1 MSLLKVTVFQKS
13 VPAISHSDKWGGSK
27 YACVKSKN
35 HAITTATI
43 TKNVKK
49 AKARKKLFLV
59 TVEIFGFLLFLHLGT
74 VLKNSTPE
82 NFATT

>member
-49 AKARKKLFLV
+49 AKSQKKTFSRHRGN
-59 TVEIFGFLLFLHLGT
+59 FRFFAFSPLGY
-74 VLKNSTPE
+74 SP
-82 NFATT
+82 